1 MFLTVRFGNVLDSAG
16 SVVPVFR
23 EQILR
28 GGPITVTHPEIERFF
43 MTIPEAVQLVLQS
56 GAVGEGG
63 DVLILD
69 MGEPVKIVDL
79 AKDMIRLSGQEY
91 PTDIDIVYTGLRPG
105 EKLYEELYFDE
116 ERRVATVHPKV
127 FCAMHQSHNLP
138 EIEKLFEQLKEVID
152 QPPEIVRARLRD
164 LIPEYGLEKRPQ
176 RMAPG
181 VKRMTPESSF

>member
-1 MFLTVRFGNVLDSAG
+1 MQRY
-16 SVVPVFR
+16 
-23 EQILR
+23 
-28 GGPITVTHPEIERFF
+28 F

-105 EKLYEELYFDE
+105 EKLYEELFYETEVNASRVHEKILRAPRAADVKPSLIEGELRQLSQHLHASRDE
-116 ERRVATVHPKV
+116 LREVLWQVTTRIVNDASAGQPAAPTISLAAYTSAPRDSDNLNQPDQSRTTRRGA
-127 FCAMHQSHNLP
+127 A
-138 EIEKLFEQLKEVID
+138 
-152 QPPEIVRARLRD
+152 
-164 LIPEYGLEKRPQ
+164 
-176 RMAPG
+176 
-181 VKRMTPESSF
+181 